1 MPTVDL
7 AGARWRTSS
16 RTAGMGN
23 ANCVEVA
30 RVDAAWR
37 KSSRSAG
44 MQNANCVEVAFAGPA
59 TAVRDSKNP
68 TGPVIVVPASA
79 WHRFLAGIK
88 HGALG

>member
-7 AGARWRTSS
+7 AGARWRKSS

-23 ANCVEVA
+23 ANCVEVT
-30 RVDAAWR
+30 
-37 KSSRSAG
+37 
-44 MQNANCVEVAFAGPA
+44 FAGPA
-59 TAVRDSKNP
+59 AAVRDSKNP

-79 WHRFLAGIK
+79 WHRFVAAIK